1 MPTTSQDDR
10 WLLPRRQTEYPARGL
25 LPEATL
31 HRRREVT
38 FLVLAAVFLVTTATL
53 ILLGTGRAVDLAALL
68 ARVAPSLEPRR
79 ALLVPLGVIPF
90 AASFAAAAL
99 ACELFGARRTSVLVW
114 VGLFA
119 GAGLAALLRIADVL
133 DGGYAFGVAVALL
146 ACYAVAHASQLV
158 VFTAMRRRAPG
169 RARFLRIVFAGVV
182 AQPLGWVAFALV
194 LRLGRDYLYI
204 PIAHD
209 TLLALVVGS
218 ALSSVG
224 CIVVLAVPAALVAR
238 GLALALRVGRD
249 LLFSDEESAWPG
261 ASGEPASRRSPSPLA
276 DGSVARRLP
285 PALILDDAEAA
296 PARRTRAPSLQPF
309 SSAEMRFFNEGDAA
323 AE

>member
-31 HRRREVT
+31 HGRREVT
-38 FLVLAAVFLVTTATL
+38 FLVLAAVFLVTTAAL
-53 ILLGTGRAVDLAALL
+53 ILLGTGRVIDLAALL
-68 ARVAPSLEPRR
+68 AWVAPSLDLHR

-99 ACELFGARRTSVLVW
+99 ACELFGARRASALVW

-133 DGGYAFGVAVALL
+133 DGGYAFDVAVALL
-146 ACYAVAHASQLV
+146 AGYAVAHASQLV

-169 RARFLRIVFAGVV
+169 RARFLRIVVAGVV

-194 LRLGRDYLYI
+194 LRLGRDYLST

-209 TLLALVVGS
+209 TLVALVLGS
-218 ALSSVG
+218 VLFSVIG
-224 CIVVLAVPAALVAR
+224 IVVLAVPAALAAR

-249 LLFSDEESAWPG
+249 LLFSDEEG
-261 ASGEPASRRSPSPLA
+261 ARPGEPSSRRSPLA
-276 DGSVARRLP
+276 EGSVARRLP
-285 PALILDDAEAA
+285 PAMIVDDAEAEPGA
-296 PARRTRAPSLQPF
+296 PVRRTRAASLSPF
-309 SSAEMRFFNEGDAA
+309 SSAEMRFFDEGDAVP
-323 AE
+323 E